1 MSNAVQVST
10 QELHKCHAGNC
21 EHRYK
26 GLAQYRQ
33 FTPAVDRSALTRRC
47 FLNSLRHEVVCLGS
61 AGPLP
66 YRSLALFAIPPYKK
80 RESSCDE
87 SQAMLCVLPLLEY
100 SNPFSGSKL
109 EELSDAKTL
118 EQQCSLLDSAKD
130 CMSNFISDCYPSE
143 AVDITVQTLESVV
156 GYVCSAEGKDA
167 LLSESEC
174 FANAD
179 IESSMQRCTDPL
191 DLELQQA
198 VVQLQANPQADTEII
213 CRPIDN
219 FATCA
224 TQRVRAECSQKAV
237 NFVRN
242 LISRVTTPIKSTI
255 GCNSQARLVRFA
267 GYLVTVDVSSSNTT
281 EKNDSS
287 NSAIFYVKKGAG
299 F

>member
-1 MSNAVQVST
+1 MSKICDKLFNLSNICTISATLATVNTDIKVWLSTDSSLLLSTVQLSHVGVSST
-10 QELHKCHAGNC
+10 VCAMKSFAL
-21 EHRYK
+21 
-26 GLAQYRQ
+26 GLLVLY
-33 FTPAVDRSALTRRC
+33 LT
-47 FLNSLRHEVVCLGS
+47 G
-61 AGPLP
+61 
-66 YRSLALFAIPPYKK
+66 SLALFAIPPYKK

-255 GCNSQARLVRFA
+255 GCNSQARLVRD
-267 GYLVTVDVSSSNTT
+267 LV
-281 EKNDSS
+281 KLI
-287 NSAIFYVKKGAG
+287 ARRK
-299 F
+299 